1 MNNPMQRYKRDMYEE
16 GTDMSLENLEQF
28 NQAQAQSQPRLL
40 DHLLDAP
47 SRKPSFID
55 GILPSPN
62 GVPPLPM
69 GMPQPVPGGMPLMQM
84 APPPRPPAQPRP
96 RSVLKR

>member
-1 MNNPMQRYKRDMYEE
+1 MNNPMQRYKRNMYEE

-55 GILPSPN
+55 GIMPTPD

-69 GMPQPVPGGMPLMQM
+69 GMPQPVPGQNPLMQM